1 MWECVKMA
9 YTKFGE
15 FMRVQRIKHHEV
27 MGDFAKL
34 LDVKISFVSAVE
46 NGKRNVP
53 EEWYAIIVEHY
64 NLSESEQIE
73 LRQAIED
80 SKTQAKID
88 LISASQCQR
97 QVALQF
103 QRSFDKLDDKTAN
116 EILKL
121 LHKEDD

>member
-1 MWECVKMA
+1 MA

-15 FMRVQRIKHHEV
+15 FMRVQRVKHHEV

-53 EEWYAIIVEHY
+53 EDWYAIIVEHY
-64 NLSESEQIE
+64 NLSEPERCE

-88 LISASQCQR
+88 LVTASQCQR

-103 QRSFDKLDDKTAN
+103 QRSFEKLDDKTAN
-116 EILKL
+116 EIMKIL
-121 LHKEDD
+121 LGEEN

>member
-1 MWECVKMA
+1 MP

-15 FMRVQRIKHHEV
+15 FMRIQRVKHHEV

-34 LDVKISFVSAVE
+34 LEVKVPFVSAVE

-53 EEWYAIIVEHY
+53 EEWFDIIVRHY
-64 NLSESEQIE
+64 DLTANEQKE

-88 LISASQCQR
+88 LVFATPSQR

-103 QRSFDKLDDKTAN
+103 QRSFEKLDDKTAS
-116 EILKL
+116 ELLKILR
-121 LHKEDD
+121 KEDG